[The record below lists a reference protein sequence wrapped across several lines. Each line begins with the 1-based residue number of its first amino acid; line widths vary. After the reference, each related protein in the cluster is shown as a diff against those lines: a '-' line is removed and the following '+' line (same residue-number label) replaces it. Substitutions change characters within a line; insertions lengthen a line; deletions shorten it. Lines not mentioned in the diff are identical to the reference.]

1 MKFDTPEG
9 ANPLDQQKLL
19 GRATDRIDGPL
30 KATGTAK
37 YAYEWH
43 DEVPN
48 AAYGYVIG
56 AAIAKGRIVSI
67 DTHGAKSAP
76 GVIGV
81 LTAADVGPL
90 QKVQFNTAKL
100 LGGPEIQHYHQAIAI
115 VVAETFEQARTAAQR
130 VQVKYARTPGAFDL
144 EAARATAKPQRITGG
159 PPGYRRRRLR
169 GRICSRAGE
178 ARRHVHHARPGA
190 RDDGAACVHR
200 CLGGRQAHA
209 VDRQPDGLLGQA
221 RHGHHARHPPGKRAH
236 HLAVHR
242 RWLRRKTV
250 PARRRAARGAGG
262 TRLEAAG
269 ESRAAASTDD
279 QQHRAPPGHH
289 PAHSAGRDSRWQAHG
304 HRTRILV
311 RRSARRQTRGRGAP
325 LAHHVRRGR
334 IA

>member
-1 MKFDTPEG
+1 MKFDTPAG

-19 GRATDRIDGPL
+19 GRATDRIEGPL
-30 KATGTAK
+30 KATGTAQ

-90 QKVQFNTAKL
+90 TKVQFNTAKL

-144 EAARATAKPQRITGG
+144 EAARGSAKPQRVTGG
-159 PPGYRRRRLR
+159 PPDTAVGDF
-169 GRICSRAGE
+169 AG
-178 ARRHVHHARPGA
+178 AFASAPVKLDATYTTP
-190 RDDGAACVHR
+190 D
-200 CLGGRQAHA
+200 QAHA
-209 VDRQPDGLLGQA
+209 MMEPFASIAAWEGDKLTLWTANQMIN
-221 RHGHHARHPPGKRAH
+221 
-236 HLAVHR
+236 
-242 RWLRRKTV
+242 W
-250 PARRRAARGAGG
+250 ARRDMAITLGIPQENVRVISPYIGGGFGGKLFLRADALLAALAARAD
-262 TRLEAAG
+262 EAAG
-269 ESRAAASTDD
+269 ESRAA
-279 QQHRAPPGHH
+279 
-289 PAHSAGRDSRWQAHG
+289 
-304 HRTRILV
+304 LV
-311 RRSARRQTRGRGAP
+311 RS
-325 LAHHVRRGR
+325 
-334 IA
+334 